1 MVIGF
6 GIGLKREANWLM
18 LAASSLP
25 NAKLYLLDALIASN
39 EVPLCDVIVF
49 DAQKPGPRFFELYRA
64 HVAAVGVRPLVVLG
78 SVTDD
83 ILKLIQWE
91 EHLTVFVPKP
101 YRHEDLRGAILS
113 AHKKSD
119 GTATTKASAT
129 RLLDYLS
136 SLDLIDLIQML
147 CMNHWSGKVR
157 AKLLS
162 TGEEGAIWV
171 SDGAVIHAECGTQS
185 GEEAFYALSGWK
197 RCEHVLEERHPPV
210 AQTITLA
217 WQHLLLE
224 AAHRK
229 DEGEARQS
237 ATA

>member
-6 GIGLKREANWLM
+6 GIGPKSEANWVM
-18 LAASSLP
+18 LAASALP
-25 NAKLYLLDALIASN
+25 NAKLYLLDALIGSN
-39 EVPLCDVIVF
+39 EVPLCDVIVV
-49 DAQKPGPRFFELYRA
+49 DGQKPGPRFIELYRA

-78 SVTDD
+78 SVTDH
-83 ILKLIQWE
+83 ILELIQWE

-101 YRHEDLRGAILS
+101 FRLEDLKCAILS
-113 AHKKSD
+113 AHNKRD
-119 GTATTKASAT
+119 GSAKTTAT

-136 SLDLIDLIQML
+136 SLDMIDLVQML

-157 AKLLS
+157 AKRLS

-171 SDGAVIHAECGTQS
+171 SDGAVIHAECGTLN
-185 GEEAFYALSGWK
+185 GEQAFYALSEWK

-224 AAHRK
+224 AARRK
-229 DEGEARQS
+229 DEGEARQT